1 MTSRRSF
8 LKAVLAASSLSV
20 TKCFG
25 LESTVDSGNLDYLTS
40 LYESWTN
47 HYEQTPESYLA
58 SLGNEIKDPSFYKS
72 KIKHDFL
79 IDDVF
84 EFDGVI
90 LSKTEAAGIST
101 LLTL

>member
-8 LKAVLAASSLSV
+8 LKTVLAASSLSV

-25 LESTVDSGNLDYLTS
+25 LESTVGSGDLHFLTS
-40 LYESWTN
+40 LYKSWMN
-47 HYEQTPESYLA
+47 HYGQTPESYLA
-58 SLGNEIKDPSFYKS
+58 SLGREIKDPSFYKS

-79 IDDVF
+79 TDDVF